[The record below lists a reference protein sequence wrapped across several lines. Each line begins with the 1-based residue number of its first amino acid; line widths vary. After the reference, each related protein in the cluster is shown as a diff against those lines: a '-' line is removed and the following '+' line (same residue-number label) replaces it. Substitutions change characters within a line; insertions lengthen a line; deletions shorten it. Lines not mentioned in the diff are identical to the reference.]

1 MAEMDAFDRGLES
14 AFLRLVDEVPSE
26 VDGDAV
32 AHRVAREHPRGRV
45 RGGSVGRVAV
55 PGFAW
60 LLLLGL
66 LLAAIGA
73 AALLAGGWW
82 MARPAPATTEA
93 PPAAVTLA
101 PAVIATPID
110 VPPGVLSPSEAADRG
125 VPVVTPSELGRIS
138 WTVWLPSDVD
148 HSAIPLSTPHGP
160 VILQGKNL
168 IWRLP
173 SGTWKAAPILGTAS
187 WPGAALGD
195 DLFLDD
201 VDGPARF
208 HWTGSDWVRVE
219 SLEHL
224 DTMISEPLGFV
235 AGTQEVVAYGTGG
248 VASSTDGTHFTP
260 AVGGP
265 FCFLS
270 VVARGDGF
278 VALGGTCGTDRSA
291 TVNGIGADS
300 LLRTFA
306 EPIPW
311 TSTDGQTWRRA
322 ATASPFGS
330 GSTILGVASHGDRQV
345 AIGLAPPV
353 GGGTGAN
360 ALLESAVWV
369 SDDGLA
375 WRRLPLLPEAPTS
388 LGASSWGTG
397 FRTIVASDAGWLIT
411 AFDSSG
417 MAWTSRDGLA
427 WKPLHGQPTIWG
439 GYLPPVVAL
448 GSDVIVVGAIGQEGV
463 AIGTILGP

>member
-1 MAEMDAFDRGLES
+1 MSTRAS
-14 AFLRLVDEVPSE
+14 TLRALVGIGVL
-26 VDGDAV
+26 A
-32 AHRVAREHPRGRV
+32 
-45 RGGSVGRVAV
+45 
-55 PGFAW
+55 
-60 LLLLGL
+60 LLGGC
-66 LLAAIGA
+66 GA
-73 AALLAGGWW
+73 GATVAPSTAP
-82 MARPAPATTEA
+82 RAPASG
-93 PPAAVTLA
+93 PPAAVVTAA
-101 PAVIATPID
+101 PAATTPTSTGPVATVPPSVTGSPTPVASPNATTTSVTGNATPID

-160 VILQGKNL
+160 VILQGENL

-173 SGTWKAAPILGTAS
+173 SGTWQAAPILGTAS

-195 DLFLDD
+195 DLILTDTPL
-201 VDGPARF
+201 PARF
-208 HWTGSDWVRVE
+208 HWTGSDWIRAGSVEGLEAVRQ
-219 SLEHL
+219 LRGL
-224 DTMISEPLGFV
+224 AAGPNGLV
-235 AGTQEVVAYGTGG
+235 AVGTTGL
-248 VASSTDGTHFTP
+248 ASSSDGVRFVRATDAPTC
-260 AVGGP
+260 VV
-265 FCFLS
+265 S

-278 VALGGTCGTDRSA
+278 VALGGPCGTDGSV
-291 TVNGIGADS
+291 TLDGIALDS
-300 LLRTFA
+300 FLQRLE

-330 GSTILGVASHGDRQV
+330 GSTILRVASHGDRQV

-397 FRTIVASDAGWLIT
+397 FTTIVASDAGWMIT
-411 AFDSSG
+411 AFDSSS

-427 WKPLHGQPTIWG
+427 WKPLHGQPAIWG
-439 GYLPPVVAL
+439 GYLPPIVAL
-448 GSDVIVVGAIGQEGV
+448 GSDAIVVGAIGQEGV